1 MISTLDQQDHYIIN
15 KLNNFRRTLIFSK
28 IHSVDRTTTK
38 TAGTLFQRTLWT
50 VKQLRALN
58 LSSRAI
64 NIIFA
69 HSPRISLYQN
79 LIDISSII
87 PRIYIVEYHDINPWL
102 YSEADPGF
110 CVRWDESRRG
120 SGDRL
125 RSPAGPRA
133 EPPRKLLGF
142 EYLGSFS
149 VNNFEAFCECD
160 EVY

>member
-1 MISTLDQQDHYIIN
+1 MIWWPSLMISTLDQQDHYIIN

-133 EPPRKLLGF
+133 EPPPP
-142 EYLGSFS
+142 GSS
-149 VNNFEAFCECD
+149 WVLSI
-160 EVY
+160 